1 MYRVAVRRQFVAQHY
16 LIGGDWG
23 AENER
28 HSHVYIVELELGGAA
43 LDRHN
48 FLVDIVE
55 IEKQLD
61 AACGYYRD
69 QTLNSLPEFENTNP
83 SVELFARRLA
93 ERLSANIA
101 AQNIRHLAV
110 RVWEN
115 DIAWASYELER

>member
-1 MYRVAVRRQFVAQHY
+1 MYRVAVRRQFVAQHF

-28 HSHVYIVELELGGAA
+28 HSHVYIVELELAGAA

-61 AACGYYRD
+61 AACAYYRD
-69 QTLNSLPEFENTNP
+69 QTLNTLPEFENTNP
-83 SVELFARRLA
+83 SVELFAQRLA
-93 ERLSANIA
+93 ERLNAMIP
-101 AQNIRHLAV
+101 AQNIRNLTV

-115 DIAWASYELER
+115 DIAWAAYELER